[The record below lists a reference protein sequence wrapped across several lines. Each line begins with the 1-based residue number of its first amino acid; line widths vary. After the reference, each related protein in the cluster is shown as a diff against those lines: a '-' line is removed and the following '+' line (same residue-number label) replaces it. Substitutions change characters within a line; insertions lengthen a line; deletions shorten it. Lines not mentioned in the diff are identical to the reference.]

1 MAVSVALTAGPAVA
15 VSNRRPEI
23 KKERSGNLKALLSV
37 FDKTGIEDLGKGLV
51 NAGYELISTGGTH
64 RSLSDAGVPVRQ
76 VSDVTGSPEIL
87 EGRVKTLHPVIHGG
101 LLARRDSPDHMA
113 ELAQHG
119 IGVIDV
125 VVVNL
130 YPFVET
136 VSRAGVT
143 LDDALENI
151 DIGGPTMLR
160 AAAKNFPSV
169 AVVVDPADYGWVAD
183 ALAGDGLDLQQR
195 RGLATKA
202 FQHVAVY
209 DAAVADYLA
218 ADATSEEAMPEQV
231 TIGLTRLSSLRYG
244 ENPHQRGALYVPASG
259 GSGGLARAQQLH
271 GRELSFN
278 NLMDADAAW
287 RTVSDYDEPAACVIK
302 HANPCGLASRDD
314 LAEAYQLAYE
324 GDPVSAFGGIVGFNR
339 KVTAA
344 AAEAM
349 EPVFYEVVVAPGYD
363 GDALEI
369 LQRKR
374 NLRILSVDP
383 TVASGGA
390 TDYDVRPL
398 SGGMLV
404 QTPDAID
411 EDAGKWTVATERA
424 PSAAELA
431 DLAFAWKAVKHI
443 KSNAI
448 AFVKDRQLVGMGAG
462 QPNRVVSVHL
472 SQRAAGD
479 KAAGCALASDAFFP
493 FPDNIELAAEA
504 GITAIVQPG
513 GSIRDDEVIAAANQ
527 AGIAMVFTGVR
538 HFRH

>member
-1 MAVSVALTAGPAVA
+1 M
-15 VSNRRPEI
+15 
-23 KKERSGNLKALLSV
+23 KALLSV
-37 FDKTGIEDLGKGLV
+37 FDKTGIEDLGKRLV
-51 NAGYELISTGGTH
+51 DAGYELISTGGTH
-64 RSLSDAGVPVRQ
+64 RSLSDAGIAVRQ
-76 VSDVTGSPEIL
+76 VSDVTAFSEIL
-87 EGRVKTLHPVIHGG
+87 DGRVKTLHPIIHGG
-101 LLARRDSPDHMA
+101 LLARRDLPAHMD
-113 ELAQHG
+113 ELSRHG
-119 IGVIDV
+119 IDTIDV

-136 VSRAGVT
+136 VSKPDAT

-151 DIGGPTMLR
+151 DVGGPTMLR

-169 AVVVDPADYGWVAD
+169 AVVVDPSDYEWVAD
-183 ALAGDGLDLQQR
+183 ALTGDGLDLPQR
-195 RGLATKA
+195 RSLATKA

-209 DAAVADYLA
+209 DAAVAEYLA
-218 ADATSEEAMPEQV
+218 ADPAAEEEMPEQV
-231 TIGLTRLSSLRYG
+231 TIGLTRVSSLRYG

-259 GSGGLARAQQLH
+259 GSGGLARARQLH

-287 RTVSDYDEPAACVIK
+287 RTVSDYDEPAVCVIK
-302 HANPCGLASRDD
+302 HANPCGLASRND
-314 LAEAYQLAYE
+314 LAEAYQLAYA

-339 KVTAA
+339 AVTAE

-349 EPVFYEVVVAPGYD
+349 GPVFYEVVVAPGYD
-363 GDALEI
+363 GDVLEI

-383 TVASGGA
+383 AVPSGGA

-404 QTPDAID
+404 QTPDAIA
-411 EDAGKWTVATERA
+411 ENPNEWTTATERA
-424 PSAAELA
+424 PSASELA

-448 AFVKDRQLVGMGAG
+448 AFVKDRTLVGMGAG

-472 SQRAAGD
+472 SQRAAGE
-479 KAAGCALASDAFFP
+479 KAAGCVLASDAFFP

-513 GSIRDDEVIAAANQ
+513 GSIRDDEVIAAANR

>member
-1 MAVSVALTAGPAVA
+1 M
-15 VSNRRPEI
+15 
-23 KKERSGNLKALLSV
+23 KALLSV
-37 FDKTGIEDLGKGLV
+37 FDKSGIEDLGQRLV
-51 NAGYELISTGGTH
+51 DAGYELISTGGTH
-64 RSLSDAGVPVRQ
+64 RSLSDAGIPVRQ
-76 VSDVTGSPEIL
+76 VSDVTGFSEIL
-87 EGRVKTLHPVIHGG
+87 DGRVKTLHPFIHGG
-101 LLARRDSPDHMA
+101 LLARRDSPAQMD
-113 ELAQHG
+113 ELSRHG
-119 IGVIDV
+119 IDTIDM

-136 VSRAGVT
+136 VSKPDVT
-143 LDDALENI
+143 LADALENI

-160 AAAKNFPSV
+160 AAAKNFPAV
-169 AVVVDPADYGWVAD
+169 AVIVDPADYGWVCD
-183 ALAGDGLDLQQR
+183 ALAGDGLDMQQR
-195 RGLATKA
+195 RRLAAKA

-209 DAAVADYLA
+209 DAAVAEYLA
-218 ADATSEEAMPEQV
+218 ADPAAEEQMPEQV
-231 TIGLTRLSSLRYG
+231 TIGLARVSSLRYG

-287 RTVSDYDEPAACVIK
+287 RTVSDYDGPAVCVIK
-302 HANPCGLASRDD
+302 HANPCGLASRDN

-339 KVTAA
+339 TVTAE

-374 NLRILSVDP
+374 NLRILSVAP
-383 TVASGGA
+383 AASAPGA
-390 TDYDVRPL
+390 PDYDVRPL
-398 SGGMLV
+398 SGGILV
-404 QTPDAID
+404 QTPDTIA
-411 EDAGKWTVATERA
+411 EDPAAWTTATERA
-424 PSAAELA
+424 PTDAELA

-448 AFVKDRQLVGMGAG
+448 AFVKDRTLVGMGAG

-472 SQRAAGD
+472 SERAAGD
-479 KAAGCALASDAFFP
+479 KAAGCVLASDAFFP

>member
-1 MAVSVALTAGPAVA
+1 M
-15 VSNRRPEI
+15 
-23 KKERSGNLKALLSV
+23 KALLSV
-37 FDKTGIEDLGKGLV
+37 FDKTGIEELGRRLSG
-51 NAGYELISTGGTH
+51 AGYELISTGGTH
-64 RSLSDAGVPVRQ
+64 RSLADAGVAVRQ

-101 LLARRDSPDHMA
+101 LLARRDSADHMD
-113 ELAQHG
+113 ELASHG
-119 IGVIDV
+119 IDAIDV

-136 VSRAGVT
+136 ISRPGVA

-160 AAAKNFPSV
+160 AAAKNFPAV

-183 ALAGDGLDLQQR
+183 ALAGGGLDLAQR

-209 DAAVADYLA
+209 DAAVASYLA
-218 ADATSEEAMPEQV
+218 ADPAAEEEMPQQV
-231 TIGLTRLSSLRYG
+231 TIGLTRVSSLRYG
-244 ENPHQRGALYVPASG
+244 ENPHQRGALYVPAGG
-259 GSGGLARAQQLH
+259 GSGGLARAEQLH

-287 RTVSDYDEPAACVIK
+287 RTVSDYAEPTACVIK
-302 HANPCGLASRDD
+302 HANPCGLASRDE
-314 LAEAYQLAYE
+314 LADAYQLAYE

-339 KVTAA
+339 RVTTA

-349 EPVFYEVVVAPGYD
+349 GPVFYEVVVAPGYD

-374 NLRILSVDP
+374 NLRILAVEPAAD
-383 TVASGGA
+383 GGSA
-390 TDYDVRPL
+390 DGYDVRPL

-404 QTPDAID
+404 QTADDIA
-411 EDAGKWTVATERA
+411 EDPHKWTTATERA
-424 PSAAELA
+424 PSDSELA

-448 AFVKDRQLVGMGAG
+448 AFVKDRTLMGMGAG

-472 SQRAAGD
+472 SQRAAGE
-479 KAAGCALASDAFFP
+479 KAAGCVLASDAFFP

-513 GSIRDDEVIAAANQ
+513 GSIRDDEVIAAANA

>member
-1 MAVSVALTAGPAVA
+1 M
-15 VSNRRPEI
+15 
-23 KKERSGNLKALLSV
+23 KALLSV
-37 FDKTGIEDLGKGLV
+37 FDKTGIEDLGKRLSS
-51 NAGYELISTGGTH
+51 AGYELISTGGTH

-113 ELAQHG
+113 ELERHG
-119 IGVIDV
+119 IGQIDV

-136 VSRAGVT
+136 VSKAGVT

-169 AVVVDPADYGWVAD
+169 VVIVDPADYGWVAD
-183 ALAGDGLDLQQR
+183 ALAGDGLSQQQR
-195 RGLATKA
+195 RSLATKA

-209 DAAVADYLA
+209 DAAVAEYLA
-218 ADATSEEAMPEQV
+218 ADSAAEDEMPEQV
-231 TIGLTRLSSLRYG
+231 AIGLTRVSSLRYG
-244 ENPHQRGALYVPASG
+244 ENPHQRGALYVPAGG
-259 GSGGLARAQQLH
+259 GSGGLACAQQLH

-287 RTVSDYDEPAACVIK
+287 RTVSDYDEPAVCVIK

-314 LAEAYQLAYE
+314 LAQAYQLAYE

-339 KVTAA
+339 TVTAE

-349 EPVFYEVVVAPGYD
+349 GPVFYEVVVAPGYD

-374 NLRILSVDP
+374 NLRILSVDAAVP
-383 TVASGGA
+383 SGGA

-404 QTPDAID
+404 QTPDVIE
-411 EDAGKWTVATERA
+411 EDPGGWRTATERA
-424 PSAAELA
+424 PSDSELA

-448 AFVKDRQLVGMGAG
+448 AFVKDRTLVGMGAG

-472 SQRAAGD
+472 SQRAAGES
-479 KAAGCALASDAFFP
+479 ATGCVLASDAFFP

-513 GSIRDDEVIAAANQ
+513 GSIRDDEVIAAANE